1 MRSIPSIWTPS
12 SVSESHVPMSLNR
25 TMQSSICNF
34 SHIAARLPEHMAD
47 LETVSNA
54 FIEAHALKPKDTH
67 VALALG
73 VLAFIRRSFPDAA
86 KFFEDGIRE
95 NPTDHTLWNKYGAAM
110 ANSQNIPAALKIYHQ
125 ALDLR
130 PNYVRTMANIGLAY
144 RSQGLYRESLPYFLN
159 ALLLNP

>member
-1 MRSIPSIWTPS
+1 
-12 SVSESHVPMSLNR
+12 
-25 TMQSSICNF
+25 
-34 SHIAARLPEHMAD
+34 MAD

-144 RSQGLYRESLPYFLN
+144 RSQGLYSESLPYFLN

>member
-1 MRSIPSIWTPS
+1 
-12 SVSESHVPMSLNR
+12 
-25 TMQSSICNF
+25 
-34 SHIAARLPEHMAD
+34 
-47 LETVSNA
+47 
-54 FIEAHALKPKDTH
+54 
-67 VALALG
+67 
-73 VLAFIRRSFPDAA
+73 
-86 KFFEDGIRE
+86 
-95 NPTDHTLWNKYGAAM
+95 M